1 MKKLGERN
9 FFLLNKGVGATCNY
23 IDAYY
28 YAEEELYTNEA
39 NTIYNFCVWVED
51 GRIDEW
57 MSSRSFGL
65 ANYEQRFKQFIDE
78 SFQGGK

>member
-1 MKKLGERN
+1 MNKLGEDN
-9 FFLLNKGVGATCNY
+9 FLLLNRGVGATGNY

-28 YAEEELYTNEA
+28 YAEEELYAHEA
-39 NTIYNFCVWVED
+39 ATIFNFCVWVED

-57 MSSRSFGL
+57 MSSRSFGS

-78 SFQGGK
+78 KLGGK